1 MGDLLIRN
9 IPDAIRQSLAER
21 AERSGRSVSE
31 EVAAILGEELGG
43 LGRPREADA
52 RSRLLSLRKILKADN
67 QDEADLYAEIME
79 GIEAKRKSDFGRL
92 PDDAE

>member
-31 EVAAILGEELGG
+31 EVTAILSEELGSFPPQ
-43 LGRPREADA
+43 LDA
-52 RSRLLSLRKILKADN
+52 TERSRLSSLREILKADS
-67 QDEADLYAEIME
+67 QTEADLYGEIMD